1 MLWLTVTIVA
11 YLIMA
16 VVFLVDKYLLTS
28 AIPNPKVYAF
38 LIGIAGVFLILLI
51 PFVDFYIPSFWQLFL
66 SFWAGATFVLALFW
80 FFKDLQKFNV
90 SQVVPAI
97 GALTPLFT
105 FFLVYIFSCGK
116 ETLSFY
122 EIIAFVI
129 LIIGSILVTFE
140 KEKLVDLPSL
150 KLSLIAAFLF
160 SLSFVLTKY
169 VYLEQPFLN
178 GLIWTRLGGALL
190 ALFLFILWPDIKK
203 EIFVQKDGLKKKS
216 LGLVVANQAV
226 GAGAGILQN
235 WAIALAPL
243 AYIAFINALQGV
255 QYAFLLILSVFLSF
269 KFPQILKE
277 FVSKKIIIQ
286 RVIAILLIGLCLA
299 LLAIK

>member
-1 MLWLTVTIVA
+1 
-11 YLIMA
+11 
-16 VVFLVDKYLLTS
+16 LTS
-28 AIPNPKVYAF
+28 AIPNPTVYAC
-38 LIGIAGVFLILLI
+38 LIGIAGVFLIVLI
-51 PFVDFYIPSFWQLFL
+51 PFVDFYVPSGWQLFL

-80 FFKDLQKFNV
+80 FFKALQKFDV
-90 SQVVPAI
+90 SQIVPAV

-105 FFLVYIFSCGK
+105 FFLVYISSGGK

-129 LIIGSILVTFE
+129 MIMGSILVTFE
-140 KEKLVDLPSL
+140 KEKLVNLPSL

-190 ALFLFILWPDIKK
+190 ALFLFVLWPDIKR

-216 LGLVVANQAV
+216 LGLVAANQAV

-235 WAIALAPL
+235 WAIALVPL
-243 AYIAFINALQGV
+243 AYVAFINALQGV
-255 QYAFLLILSVFLSF
+255 QYAFLLILSIFISF

-277 FVSKKIIIQ
+277 FVSRKIIIQ
-286 RVIAILLIGLCLA
+286 RIIAILLIVAGMI
-299 LLAIK
+299 LLAIQ